1 MVIATATQLA
11 TVYTRAQVALEA
23 PQVTVEVHLAAG
35 LPGLS
40 VVGLAE
46 TAVKESKDR
55 VRAAITN
62 AGLKVPDRRIIVSL
76 APADLPK
83 SGSRFDLAIAIG
95 ILAASGQVSADHL
108 SGYEF
113 LGELALSGELR
124 GVPAVL
130 PTLMQ
135 ALHSQRLV
143 VVPRASA
150 GEAGLLNSDRV
161 KIAAH
166 LLDVVRHLQG
176 LGDLHAVPPFVAK
189 PELRASC
196 DLAEVQGQHLA
207 KRALEIAAA
216 GNHNLLL
223 VGPPGTG
230 KSMLARRL
238 PGLLAPMTHDQA
250 LVSAALHSLSAAGK
264 SLRWRERPFRAPH
277 HTASA
282 VALVGGTALPRPG
295 EISLAHGGVLFLD
308 ELPEFDRRV
317 LEALR
322 EPLETGKI
330 SIARARRSA
339 EFPAQFQLVA
349 AMNPCPCGFFGDS
362 QRSCR
367 CSPEQVRRYQSR
379 ISGPFLDRLDI
390 VVELTRSTMHWTPAP
405 RVTGDSSDTVRQRV
419 ISAIGSQHDRCGKT
433 NSALVGGE
441 VRRYCLPDAT
451 GQRLLSRAADKLAMS
466 ARACDSVLRV
476 ARTIAD
482 LAEQVSVGAVQV
494 SEALALR
501 KDLGRSA
508 EHWQIE

>member
-1 MVIATATQLA
+1 MQLA

-40 VVGLAE
+40 IVGLAE

-62 AGLKVPDRRIIVSL
+62 AGLKVPDRRIVVSL

-95 ILAASGQVSADHL
+95 ILAASGQVSVDEL

-113 LGELALSGELR
+113 LGELSLSGELR

-135 ALHSQRLV
+135 TVHSGRLV

-150 GEAGLLNSDRV
+150 AEASLLNSDRV
-161 KIAAH
+161 KMAAH

-176 LGDLHAVPPFVAK
+176 LGELNAVPSNTAN
-189 PELRASC
+189 PEPRAAR

-223 VGPPGTG
+223 IGPPGTG

-264 SLRWRERPFRAPH
+264 PLRWRERPFRAPH

-282 VALVGGTALPRPG
+282 VALVGGTAVPRPG

-322 EPLETGKI
+322 EPLETGRI
-330 SIARARRSA
+330 NIARAGRSA
-339 EFPAQFQLVA
+339 EFPARFQLVA
-349 AMNPCPCGFFGDS
+349 AMNPCPCGFFGDP
-362 QRSCR
+362 QRACL

-390 VVELTRSTMHWTPAP
+390 VVELTRSAIHWTPAP
-405 RVTGDSSDTVRQRV
+405 QVAGDSSDTVRQRV
-419 ISAIGSQHDRCGKT
+419 ISAIGWQHDRCKKT
-433 NSALVGGE
+433 NSALVAGE
-441 VRRYCLPDAT
+441 LRRYCMPDAS

-482 LAEQVSVGAVQV
+482 LVEQASVNAAHV

-508 EHWQIE
+508 EHLRID